1 MTNHEEIICP
11 VCGAHVRRDRMVKGL
26 RSAKGKPDPWLCP
39 SCGIEMDVSEKGLR
53 EI

>member
-1 MTNHEEIICP
+1 MTNREEIICP

-26 RSAKGKPDPWLCP
+26 RSTKGKPDPWLCP
-39 SCGIEMDVSEKGLR
+39 SCGIEMDVSGKGLR